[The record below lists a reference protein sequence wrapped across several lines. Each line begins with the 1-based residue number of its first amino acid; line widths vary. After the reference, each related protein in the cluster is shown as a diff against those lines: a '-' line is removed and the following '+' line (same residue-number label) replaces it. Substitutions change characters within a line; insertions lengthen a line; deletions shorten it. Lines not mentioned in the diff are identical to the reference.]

1 MTSPK
6 NNKNKKQNYS
16 HLKVENNNKDLISR
30 IWNEKILNNWSEF
43 REFILIKETR
53 EIINKDNLDLL
64 SKSIQTNKEQI
75 ISLWKL
81 GLPNWLRKAMWK
93 TIIQDKC
100 EICDNLYN
108 NYLKRMEG
116 EYESN
121 FQNFH
126 SITFTQRKS
135 ISSIYSYNTKVTQND
150 IIKHI
155 DKLIK
160 KYSNL
165 IHDEEKFKKD
175 IFTLIRCFCLHRPDI
190 IYCHQIAYIATIF
203 YLNSQ
208 NTYNAFYSF
217 CNVVIPSYLFKFII
231 KDEIYIHNFS
241 DFFHQILKKNSPDL
255 NNYFKEIGV
264 NIDYIFHKWIEN
276 LFVKTFQYDIVL
288 RIWDNFF
295 LKGEIFVFEVSLAIL
310 KILEEEIL
318 QLKKSEEIID
328 LLKIFPVKY
337 NEDSLF
343 DTIDKISISNEYTE
357 YFDSGDLGNEKGEL
371 LRDL

>member
-1 MTSPK
+1 MTSTK

-126 SITFTQRKS
+126 SITFTQR
-135 ISSIYSYNTKVTQND
+135 
-150 IIKHI
+150 
-155 DKLIK
+155 
-160 KYSNL
+160 
-165 IHDEEKFKKD
+165 
-175 IFTLIRCFCLHRPDI
+175 
-190 IYCHQIAYIATIF
+190 
-203 YLNSQ
+203 
-208 NTYNAFYSF
+208 
-217 CNVVIPSYLFKFII
+217 
-231 KDEIYIHNFS
+231 
-241 DFFHQILKKNSPDL
+241 
-255 NNYFKEIGV
+255 
-264 NIDYIFHKWIEN
+264 
-276 LFVKTFQYDIVL
+276 
-288 RIWDNFF
+288 
-295 LKGEIFVFEVSLAIL
+295 
-310 KILEEEIL
+310 
-318 QLKKSEEIID
+318 
-328 LLKIFPVKY
+328 
-337 NEDSLF
+337 
-343 DTIDKISISNEYTE
+343 
-357 YFDSGDLGNEKGEL
+357 
-371 LRDL
+371 